1 MTIKAINKL
10 ALDLVQRDFSPG
22 VHPSPSNGGPTKTS
36 RALALI
42 HLAAHDAYA
51 KVTGLLNPQL
61 PGLPDPA
68 ITIGTSESAGITAL
82 IGAGIHAAEQLYPN
96 DAQFIATQTST
107 LTTGLDVA
115 TLAYGEQ
122 IADFWLTSR
131 RHDNSDLPQ
140 LDTLYSNLPGRHR
153 PDPLNP
159 SQQALG
165 RNWGKV
171 IPFVISDIPLD
182 AFLEKPPALNSQNYA
197 LAFDQV
203 IEEGKNDITQRDPDF
218 RKLATVGIFWGYD
231 GSNLLGTPP
240 RLYNEV
246 VLGIDGFDSLSA
258 KEQIRILTAINVAQ
272 ADAGIAAWF
281 WKYEYDFWRPVVGIR
296 EADSGFGPTG
306 LGDANTLRGKQGDPF
321 WLPLGAPKSNP
332 FPGPVAGASG
342 SNFTPNFPAYPSGHA
357 TFGSAAFETA
367 AALMGKTPEEVMVT
381 NFVSDEFNGTTTD
394 NTGTTRP
401 KWQQTFNLREAI
413 EQNKLSRIYLGVHW
427 VFDATGGEKVG
438 KAISQ
443 KVVTAFS

>member
-1 MTIKAINKL
+1 MTIKQINQL

-36 RALALI
+36 RALAII

-61 PGLPDPA
+61 PNLPAPP
-68 ITIGTSESAGITAL
+68 ISIGTSEAAGITAL

-96 DAQFIATQTST
+96 DAQFIAAQTSS

-140 LDTLYSNLPGRHR
+140 LDTMYSDQPGLHR

-165 RNWGKV
+165 RNWRKV
-171 IPFVISDIPLD
+171 TPFVISDVTLD
-182 AFLEKPPALNSQNYA
+182 AFLEPPPTLTSQNYA

-203 IEEGKNDITQRDPDF
+203 IEQGKNDITQRDPDF

-231 GSNLLGTPP
+231 GANLLGTPP

-246 VLGIDGFDSLSA
+246 VRGIDGFDSLPA
-258 KEQIRILTAINVAQ
+258 KEQIRILTAINAAQ
-272 ADAGIAAWF
+272 ADAAIAAWF
-281 WKYEYDFWRPVVGIR
+281 WKYEYDVWRPVVGIR

-306 LGDANTLRGKQGDPF
+306 LGDNNTLRGKAGDPF

-332 FPGPVAGASG
+332 FPGPAAGAPG

-367 AALMGKTPEEVMVT
+367 AALLGKTPEDVMVT
-381 NFVSDEFNGTTTD
+381 NFVSGEFNGKTTD

-427 VFDATGGEKVG
+427 IFDATGGETVG
-438 KAISQ
+438 KAIAQ